1 MKKQFIISLITAC
14 VIIAFSSC
22 SGTINTT
29 FQPNVPKQEF
39 KKAFIISS
47 ENSGYIRQKFPII
60 TPLVVVFPGDD
71 PAEDH
76 KTIGNTAEVIKQE
89 LEKRNIVCTIGKR
102 GETPENTDLI
112 VMYSDVWRWDMKKIL
127 DNLVVV
133 FVTPDGKQEISR
145 STYKI
150 YSRDIHNFPTPEKE
164 VPKMMKQLFHE
175 NTNSDDK
182 SDEVMYE

>member
-22 SGTINTT
+22 SGTINTR

-89 LEKRNIVCTIGKR
+89 LEKRNIECTIGKR

-127 DNLVVV
+127 DNLVIV
-133 FVTPDGKQEISR
+133 FVTPPYLSFFICFIFYFLFLLFISL
-145 STYKI
+145 
-150 YSRDIHNFPTPEKE
+150 
-164 VPKMMKQLFHE
+164 LFCFVVLCCFIGRV
-175 NTNSDDK
+175 S
-182 SDEVMYE
+182 

>member
-1 MKKQFIISLITAC
+1 MAKRIRHSLSLITITLLLC
-14 VIIAFSSC
+14 SC
-22 SGTINTT
+22 AGTINTV
-29 FQPNVPKQEF
+29 FQPNIPRTEF

-76 KTIGNTAEVIKQE
+76 KVIGNTAEVIKQE
-89 LEKRNIVCTIGKR
+89 LEKRNIECTIGKP
-102 GETPENTDLI
+102 GQVPENTDLI

-127 DNLVVV
+127 DNLVIV
-133 FVTPDGKQEISR
+133 FVTPDGKREIGHSA
-145 STYKI
+145 YKI
-150 YSRDIHNFPTPEKE
+150 YSRDIHNFPTPQKE

-175 NTNSDDK
+175 SNTNN